1 MTTEEDD
8 GADCEEDA
16 PTATTAAGGESAT
29 DNYSSLQCKCGARG
43 PNRCVC
49 SQEVS
54 PTPSPPVTPISLASC
69 ASHILGQLPIVCN
82 LCNHLII
89 NLTMSVHYLL
99 IFNKYLFS

>member
-1 MTTEEDD
+1 MTHPPPPTVGIAPRDPIDMTTEEDD

-54 PTPSPPVTPISLASC
+54 PATPYFSSL
-69 ASHILGQLPIVCN
+69 VCFRHTRTITY
-82 LCNHLII
+82 C
-89 NLTMSVHYLL
+89 M
-99 IFNKYLFS
+99 